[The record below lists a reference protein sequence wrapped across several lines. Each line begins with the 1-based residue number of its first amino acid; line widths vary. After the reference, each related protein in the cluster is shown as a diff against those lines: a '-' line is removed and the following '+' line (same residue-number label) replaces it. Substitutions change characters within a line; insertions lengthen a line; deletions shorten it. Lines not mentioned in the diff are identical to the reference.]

1 VAVKRSRGFTLL
13 EVLVAMTVFATAA
26 IAVINTANIQL
37 SSIPIL
43 RERTLA
49 GYVAHNRM
57 VDAQLENAF
66 PEIGSR
72 NGRTE
77 MAERQWYW
85 RQQVIKASDENLRL
99 IRVSV
104 SLDDRFE
111 GILAEVETYVAKPD

>member
-1 VAVKRSRGFTLL
+1 MAINRVRGFTLL

-37 SSIPIL
+37 SAIPIL

-49 GYVAHNRM
+49 GYVANNRL
-57 VDAQLENAF
+57 VDAQLESPF
-66 PEIGSR
+66 PDLGTR

-111 GILAEVETYVAKPD
+111 GILAQVETYVAKPD

>member
-1 VAVKRSRGFTLL
+1 MAIRRSRGFTLL

-49 GYVAHNRM
+49 GYVANNRL
-57 VDAQLENAF
+57 VDAQLESAF
-66 PEIGSR
+66 PDLGTR

-77 MAERQWYW
+77 MADRQWYW

-111 GILAEVETYVAKPD
+111 GTLAQVETYVAKPD

>member
-1 VAVKRSRGFTLL
+1 MTRSRGFTLL

-26 IAVINTANIQL
+26 IAVINSANIQL

-49 GYVAHNRM
+49 GYVANNRL
-57 VDAQLENAF
+57 VDAQLESAF
-66 PEIGSR
+66 PDVGSK
-72 NGRTE
+72 NGRIE
-77 MAERQWYW
+77 MADRQWYW
-85 RQQVIKASDENLRL
+85 RQQVVKASDENLRL

-104 SLDDRFE
+104 SLDDRFD